1 MVMIDFLIY
10 KTKYYRLKNKYDEL
24 KEENKDLKQIINGLK
39 AEVKRLENLTFD
51 EYIENNEVKE
61 ELKIMKGEV

>member
-1 MVMIDFLIY
+1 MIDFLIY

-24 KEENKDLKQIINGLK
+24 KEENKDLKQIIKGLK

-51 EYIENNEVKE
+51 DYIENSDVKE
-61 ELKIMKGEV
+61 ELNITKGEV